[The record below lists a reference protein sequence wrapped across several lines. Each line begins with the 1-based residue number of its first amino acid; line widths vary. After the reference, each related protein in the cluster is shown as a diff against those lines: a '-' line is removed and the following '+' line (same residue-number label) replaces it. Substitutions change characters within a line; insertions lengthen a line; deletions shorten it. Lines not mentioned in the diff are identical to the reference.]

1 MKLKEVFEKSVQFFK
16 DKKIESA
23 RLDAEL
29 LLAHALKIDRLQIY
43 LKYEQPLTETEVQSC
58 REVVRRRSLGEPVA
72 YILGERGFYGEVFK
86 VGEGVLIP
94 RPETELIVEEALEF
108 IKKNNIEN
116 PWVIDLG
123 AGTGCVG
130 FSILKNCDSASL
142 TSIEKSEKAF
152 GYLKQNQLAL
162 GLESRSQLL
171 LQDVRSFHTEQKF
184 DVVIANPPYISTDD
198 PATETNVKK
207 FEPSEALFAEQEGY
221 KDLYDWSKKFA
232 PLLKPNGI
240 MLFEMGYQQGPQLK
254 KHFED
259 LKCFGQVQVLKD
271 LSGLDRAIK
280 AHNNNNTSSVSN

>member
-29 LLAHALKIDRLQIY
+29 LLSHALKIDRLQIY
-43 LKYEQPLTETEVQSC
+43 LKYEQPLTEAEVQNC

-72 YILGERGFYGEVFK
+72 YIAGEKGFYGEIFK

-108 IKKNNIEN
+108 IKKNNIES
-116 PWVIDLG
+116 PAVIDLG
-123 AGTGCVG
+123 AGSGCVG
-130 FSILKNCDSASL
+130 FAILKNCETASL
-142 TSIEKSEKAF
+142 ISVEKSEKAF
-152 GYLKQNQLAL
+152 SYLKQNQAAL
-162 GLESRSQLL
+162 QLEIRSQLL
-171 LQDVRSFHTEQKF
+171 LQDVRNFQTEQKF
-184 DVVIANPPYISTDD
+184 DVVIANPPYISTQD
-198 PATETNVKK
+198 PATEANVRK

-221 KDLYDWSKKFA
+221 KDLYDWSQKFA

-254 KHFED
+254 KHFEA
-259 LKCFGQVQVLKD
+259 LNCFRHVEVLKD

-280 AHNNNNTSSVSN
+280 AHNNN